1 MKEKHPEPS
10 QSYPQAFLLSTHLP
24 TLTDLDITSA
34 HIATAANRIKGSA
47 GPGGSTAT
55 HWQAF
60 LLHNGTHSAKLRDT
74 VAVLARCLSN
84 TIVDWKDIRALMS
97 SCLIAL
103 DKSPGVCP
111 IAIGEILRRIICRS
125 IVMVTRTD
133 IADLCGVNQLCS
145 GVKGG
150 IEGAF
155 HAMKELFETNR
166 ASGWGLLLVDANNAF
181 NSLNRV
187 AAICIQWPRCARFV
201 FNAYRGYAPLVVQK
215 KPNAEFIFIPINSN
229 MQSKLASEVDEAM
242 ASGMHDHSN
251 SWHLATLAAC
261 FLDSAAN
268 APTATLAS
276 LRVTGVR
283 NDVTVTAAGF
293 QGHLQ
298 GGSSAY
304 AISHFDLHWEMGMS
318 TEINKDVPQMV
329 VPSNNISTMS
339 AGGSMMTKWIK
350 GNTRAKGAQRT
361 ACGI

>member
-47 GPGGSTAT
+47 GP
-55 HWQAF
+55 
-60 LLHNGTHSAKLRDT
+60 
-74 VAVLARCLSN
+74 V
-84 TIVDWKDIRALMS
+84 
-97 SCLIAL
+97 
-103 DKSPGVCP
+103 
-111 IAIGEILRRIICRS
+111 
-125 IVMVTRTD
+125 
-133 IADLCGVNQLCS
+133 
-145 GVKGG
+145 
-150 IEGAF
+150 
-155 HAMKELFETNR
+155 
-166 ASGWGLLLVDANNAF
+166 
-181 NSLNRV
+181 
-187 AAICIQWPRCARFV
+187 
-201 FNAYRGYAPLVVQK
+201 
-215 KPNAEFIFIPINSN
+215 PINSN